1 MEEAWAFVHFT
12 TEITFC
18 SCDLLNLH
26 FDVHLEKA
34 ERLLRA
40 FCQRRSADRTIGL
53 LKDLVSSVSS

>member
-1 MEEAWAFVHFT
+1 MGPVHFT

-18 SCDLLNLH
+18 SCNLLNLH

-34 ERLLRA
+34 ERLLRD

-53 LKDLVSSVSS
+53 LKDLVSSASS